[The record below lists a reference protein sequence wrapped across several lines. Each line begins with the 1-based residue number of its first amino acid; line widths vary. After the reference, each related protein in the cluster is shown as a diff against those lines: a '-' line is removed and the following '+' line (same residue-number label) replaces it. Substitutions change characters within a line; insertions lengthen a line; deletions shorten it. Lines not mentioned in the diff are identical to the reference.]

1 MSFRID
7 ERATDFTEIDRFE
20 SGVGWIAHPEEKMQ
34 RASHAL
40 EVDGEVWIIDP
51 VDAEGLDDLLAEF
64 GEVAGVVVTLD
75 RHKRDAAAIANRH
88 DVHVYLP
95 RFFEGVAEELDAPI
109 VRFETELADTGL
121 EARTIVDNRFWQ
133 EVALYN
139 PRRRDARRSRVRRGC
154 RLLPRGRRATGRSP
168 DATGCAAPGCPR
180 RSQARAGTRRSRSR
194 RNSQRRGCTRPCPL
208 WIPNTGSAALREDRM
223 GPATIW
229 SVTDPALVAPP
240 T

>member
-139 PRRRDARRSRVRRGC
+139 PADGTLVVPESVGAADYFLVGGERLGVHPMRRAVPPRDALGDLRPERVLVGHGAGVTANAAAALDHALSGSRIRAPLLYAKTGWD
-154 RLLPRGRRATGRSP
+154 LLPFGR
-168 DATGCAAPGCPR
+168 
-180 RSQARAGTRRSRSR
+180 
-194 RNSQRRGCTRPCPL
+194 
-208 WIPNTGSAALREDRM
+208 
-223 GPATIW
+223 
-229 SVTDPALVAPP
+229 
-240 T
+240 